1 MLKHLTIAAF
11 AAALSLGSAIAVS
24 AETIKLRATAN
35 SNENDEDYDGLV
47 VFKNHVE
54 QASNG
59 AIEVELFIGTQL
71 CSNGSECLAGIAD
84 GNIDIVIQ
92 TSGGTANIFPF
103 VQVLDLPYLMSDDR
117 VAEAVLAN
125 GSSFVQTMQDMV
137 AESSDGA
144 VRLMTIGN
152 TGGWRN
158 FANTQRRVTQP
169 SDMEGLKI
177 RTVVADLPQEL
188 VKALGAS
195 PTPIPW
201 PELFTSFQ
209 TGVVEGSKNGITD
222 IMNMKF
228 PDAGL
233 QYVTLDGHAY
243 MGALWFMNN
252 DRFMSL
258 DPALRNVVSDGF
270 YALQQATFASPKR
283 KSIQAY
289 QDFQAGGGDIYVPTP
304 GEKAMF
310 KESASPVYDWFKSNV
325 DGGARIYDALV
336 AAVAEVEGRH
346 RKGPDGGHAVGV
358 RHQESSVAPHRGD
371 RFLSSHG
378 NDNVTAMRNRSR
390 VREPCGIAGL
400 RSR

>member
-1 MLKHLTIAAF
+1 MMRKLTASAL
-11 AAALSLGSAIAVS
+11 AALMLAGSAVAAYAAGEIN
-24 AETIKLRATAN
+24 LRATAN
-35 SNENDEDYDGLV
+35 SNENDEDYDGLI
-47 VFKNHVE
+47 VFKNYVE

-59 AIEVELFIGTQL
+59 AIDVELFIGTQL
-71 CSNGSECLAGIAD
+71 CSNGTECLAGLAD

-125 GSSFVQTMQDMV
+125 GSSFVTTMQDMV
-137 AESSDGA
+137 QEASDGM

-158 FANTQRRVTQP
+158 FANTQKRIAQP

-188 VKALGAS
+188 VKALGAA

-233 QYVTLDGHAY
+233 KYVTLDGHAY

-252 DRFMSL
+252 ERFMSL
-258 DPALRNVVSDGF
+258 DPALRRVVVDGF

-289 QDFQAGGGDIYVPTP
+289 QDFQTAGGDIYVPTP
-304 GEKAMF
+304 EEKAMF
-310 KESASPVYDWFKSNV
+310 KEAASPVYDWFKTNV
-325 DGGARIYDALV
+325 DGGERIFDALTG
-336 AAVAEVEGRH
+336 AVADVEAEIDATRMA
-346 RKGPDGGHAVGV
+346 DA
-358 RHQESSVAPHRGD
+358 Q
-371 RFLSSHG
+371 
-378 NDNVTAMRNRSR
+378 
-390 VREPCGIAGL
+390 
-400 RSR
+400 